1 VPDRLG
7 QLSSSCSRPLHHS
20 MIMMMRITLN
30 LPDDIYEIARSLAEA
45 RRISL
50 GDAIATL
57 VAKD

>member
-1 VPDRLG
+1 
-7 QLSSSCSRPLHHS
+7 